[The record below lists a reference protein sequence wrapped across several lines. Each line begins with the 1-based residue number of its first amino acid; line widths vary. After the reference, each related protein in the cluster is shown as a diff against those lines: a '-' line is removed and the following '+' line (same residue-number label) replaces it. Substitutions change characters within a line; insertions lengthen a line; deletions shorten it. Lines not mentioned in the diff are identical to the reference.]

1 VEELAADRSSVIKEA
16 GMSFLVRFLFAGM
29 VLGGSTAA
37 LAQPADPLRP
47 LTACAFGNNLRAQS
61 VDRWPGEAAA
71 RTVQTSNGPMAV
83 SVADGY
89 RMMLAYPDSKPFV
102 NLKLERSQPGKL
114 AADRIAILAQM
125 TTFAATPG
133 APVSPFKV
141 IERNGVEIM
150 ALNSPSLDGGG
161 VISIYTLISEKSKVI
176 ATAYLLNQKPAERKF
191 KDYQQYQQ
199 LRDDFIFALAVCM
212 AEL

>member
-1 VEELAADRSSVIKEA
+1 
-16 GMSFLVRFLFAGM
+16 MSFLVRFLFAGM

-37 LAQPADPLRP
+37 LAQPADPLRQ
-47 LTACAFGNNLRAQS
+47 LTTCSFGNDLLAQS
-61 VDRWPGEAAA
+61 VSRWPADAPA
-71 RTVQTSNGPMAV
+71 RIVQTSGGPMPV

-89 RMMLAYPDSKPFV
+89 RMMLAYPHTKPFV
-102 NLKLERSQPGKL
+102 NLKLERSQPGRL
-114 AADRIAILAQM
+114 AADRTAILAQM
-125 TTFAATPG
+125 TSFAATPG
-133 APVSPFKV
+133 ATVSPFKV
-141 IERNGVEIM
+141 IARNGIEIM